1 MSVFRNKSE
10 ILLLEPCDGK
20 LSRTV
25 LRGESARKGA
35 DLPAPEAVDIEKR
48 GTEEAAALLMVDTPK
63 GEKPDTVVELPSPF
77 DDQKP
82 LTDLIK
88 VALTDYEGEKIT
100 ANIQIVVGEDGRI
113 KEVLAD
119 GIGDQGIKTAIEQAA
134 SQVQFAKV
142 FLDGAAISVRYNIPI
157 RIEK

>member
-1 MSVFRNKSE
+1 M
-10 ILLLEPCDGK
+10 
-20 LSRTV
+20 
-25 LRGESARKGA
+25 
-35 DLPAPEAVDIEKR
+35 
-48 GTEEAAALLMVDTPK
+48 
-63 GEKPDTVVELPSPF
+63 
-77 DDQKP
+77 
-82 LTDLIK
+82 
-88 VALTDYEGEKIT
+88 ALTDYEGEKIT

-134 SQVQFAKV
+134 SQVQFVKV

>member
-1 MSVFRNKSE
+1 MLIAVCAVPAVIFACGVTAM
-10 ILLLEPCDGK
+10 P
-20 LSRTV
+20 
-25 LRGESARKGA
+25 
-35 DLPAPEAVDIEKR
+35 LPAKLLSCIYDFEFPKAVDIEKR
-48 GTEEAAALLMVDTPK
+48 GTEEAATLLMVETPK

-82 LTDLIK
+82 LTDLIN

-119 GIGDQGIKTAIEQAA
+119 GIGDQGIKTAIEQVA

-142 FLDGAAISVRYNIPI
+142 FLDGAAISVR
-157 RIEK
+157 